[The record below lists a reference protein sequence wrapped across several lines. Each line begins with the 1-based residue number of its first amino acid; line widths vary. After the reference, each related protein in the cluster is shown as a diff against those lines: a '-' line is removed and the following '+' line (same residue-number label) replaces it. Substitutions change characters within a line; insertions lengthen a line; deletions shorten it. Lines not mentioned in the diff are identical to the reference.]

1 LTAELSF
8 LYLLLFFTAQAE
20 MSEVTSQQFTK
31 SGNTTVRVFNVAL
44 SKDVQPHL
52 VVSTVVLLTL
62 LLDQ

>member
-1 LTAELSF
+1 
-8 LYLLLFFTAQAE
+8 